1 MSKSRWEEILEEYE
15 VGNPPDI
22 THDAVGM
29 AQRIAEL
36 EYKLNTWLNEIL
48 STPEL
53 WINCIHPTDLLT
65 LIP

>member
-1 MSKSRWEEILEEYE
+1 MTDKKRWEEILEEYE
-15 VGNPPDI
+15 VGNAPDI

-48 STPEL
+48 SVRYVHTPPPE
-53 WINCIHPTDLLT
+53 ILLHDDEE
-65 LIP
+65 